1 MTQTFFPQKIFYA
14 FFKGLSTTLQFV
26 TELTSLFLKTSLW
39 NGNSYM
45 FPILYP
51 FQGYPL
57 PFLLKTK
64 FHFSSS
70 LCKQKSSLYWSLMHL
85 ALFFRLELNGCNT
98 SRKILNDGP
107 VLFIKLCLESPW
119 NYVFRDPFFH
129 LFFPLFLA
137 PHNDMNNCKC
147 RQENI
152 RLILLILGPGEG
164 EGFLL
169 LLWLHFL

>member
-1 MTQTFFPQKIFYA
+1 MTQTFLPQKIFYV

-164 EGFLL
+164 
-169 LLWLHFL
+169 